1 MAKFNLENAIQEV
14 ITKAEE
20 MYKGSEIT
28 SDVIVKVIDKYFNK
42 TYTLRQQNLIKEYF
56 MEQEK
61 IINSEFEELFPLD
74 ESKEKFVELK
84 ENKSISIKGLENKQN
99 IADTFKN
106 YKAFENNFGPI
117 VIVKDGKHFLI
128 YRPDAASDS
137 EYINHADSKDY
148 IEGWLYGMVQ
158 ANNKIVKSIR

>member
-1 MAKFNLENAIQEV
+1 
-14 ITKAEE
+14 
-20 MYKGSEIT
+20 
-28 SDVIVKVIDKYFNK
+28 
-42 TYTLRQQNLIKEYF
+42 

-137 EYINHADSKDY
+137 EYINHAYSKDY